1 MSRLLR
7 GEELE
12 KFPHQI
18 HIQTAPPLTSS
29 KGASGRSVMRRS
41 KPAPDQIDLEDI
53 FPTESRIPRI
63 DQVYVNRN
71 LRLPSIGAIGF
82 DLDHTLAHYDPIQVE
97 ELAFRTTKLK
107 LVEQRGY
114 PAAIGKIRYDPE
126 FVIRGLV
133 IDKELGNIL
142 KMNYHGFV
150 TRAFHGRRELGK
162 SNLKIYRKD
171 SVSLSSKRYIS
182 VDTLFHLPEVYL
194 YLSIID
200 FLEERGE
207 KPDFGRIYLDVRE
220 MIDQAHADGSLKNEI
235 RKNPSRFI
243 RTDPKLPMLLDQFR
257 AWGKKVFVLTNSEYY
272 YTDVLL
278 SHLFRSKKAT
288 RGRHWSDF
296 FNVVVCDAGKPDFF
310 TARDGR
316 GKAKEIQDIP
326 HNHAYSGGTVGF
338 LEKKLGLAGDQII
351 YFGDHTYGDILMA
364 KKESGWRT
372 AMVVEELDQEL
383 RVTQTLE
390 PKLRI
395 IAGYS
400 EERERLD
407 IERAAIEREKALL
420 EGQIRKDTP
429 QRTRNRKV
437 AQLAYLDKELTSRS
451 EAVDNLDK
459 KIGKLWWKCQRTHN
473 RVWGPLFREGND
485 TRRFGHQVKDFAC
498 LYTSRVTNLLHY
510 ASDHYFRSPLD
521 LMAHEL

>member
-1 MSRLLR
+1 
-7 GEELE
+7 
-12 KFPHQI
+12 
-18 HIQTAPPLTSS
+18 
-29 KGASGRSVMRRS
+29 MRRS
-41 KPAPDQIDLEDI
+41 KPAPDQIDLDDI

-97 ELAFRTTKLK
+97 ELAFRTTQKK
-107 LVEQRGY
+107 LVDQRGY

-133 IDKELGNIL
+133 IDRKHGNIL

-162 SNLKIYRKD
+162 SSLKIYRKE
-171 SVSLSSKRYIS
+171 SVSLSSERYVS

-200 FLEERGE
+200 FMEERGE
-207 KPDFGRIYLDVRE
+207 KPDFGKIYLDVRE
-220 MIDQAHADGSLKNEI
+220 MIDQAHADGSLKSRI
-235 RKNPSRFI
+235 RENPSQYI

-278 SHLFRSKKAT
+278 SHLFRSKRAT
-288 RGRHWSDF
+288 RGRHWSEYFD
-296 FNVVVCDAGKPDFF
+296 VVMCDAGKPGFF
-310 TARDGR
+310 TGSNGDKK
-316 GKAKEIQDIP
+316 KAEEVKDIP
-326 HNHAYSGGTVGF
+326 HNHAYSGGTVRF
-338 LEKKLGLAGDQII
+338 LEKKLGFTGDQII

-364 KKESGWRT
+364 KKVSGWRT
-372 AMVVEELDQEL
+372 AMVVEELDHEL

-400 EERERLD
+400 DERERFD
-407 IERAAIEREKALL
+407 IERAAIEREKARL
-420 EGQIRKDTP
+420 EGQIEHDTP

-437 AQLAYLDKELTSRS
+437 AQLAFLDKELAIRS
-451 EAVDNLDK
+451 EAVTDLDK
-459 KIGKLWWKCQRTHN
+459 KIGKIWWKCQRTHN
-473 RVWGPLFREGND
+473 RVWGPLFREGNE
-485 TRRFGHQVKDFAC
+485 TSRFGHQVKDFAC
-498 LYTSRVTNLLHY
+498 LYTSRVTNFLYY